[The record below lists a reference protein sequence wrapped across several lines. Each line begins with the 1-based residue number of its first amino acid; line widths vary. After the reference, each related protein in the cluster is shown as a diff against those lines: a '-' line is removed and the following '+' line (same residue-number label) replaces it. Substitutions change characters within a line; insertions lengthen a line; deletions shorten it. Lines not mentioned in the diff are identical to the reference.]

1 MVHTG
6 SNVCYGVS
14 LSHSDSCHAGLPAD
28 RALALP
34 GGWAIQDSM
43 APEVK
48 APGESEP
55 QTASL

>member
-1 MVHTG
+1 M
-6 SNVCYGVS
+6 CDGVS

-34 GGWAIQDSM
+34 GGWAIQGSV
-43 APEVK
+43 ASEVK
-48 APGESEP
+48 ASGESEP